1 MRFYEVRWEPSAKL
15 ASCANGSPVLKIN
28 FVLPGNNHNLIPE
41 LKASRHSCDQPKL
54 IRDAATKRKVLQM
67 LESATRGIDRLD
79 AVTKR
84 LDPNTVKGLLDKLQV
99 PPLNEIADIR
109 TLQNVVLGLEELAGP
124 TQPHAA

>member
-1 MRFYEVRWEPSAKL
+1 MSGFTDLPSRSSSSKQSDPQDLLTELGLRRPVRGRDDLIVTLLIFKL
-15 ASCANGSPVLKIN
+15 A
-28 FVLPGNNHNLIPE
+28 
-41 LKASRHSCDQPKL
+41 
-54 IRDAATKRKVLQM
+54 DA
-67 LESATRGIDRLD
+67 ESATRGLDRLE

-99 PPLNEIADIR
+99 PPLNEIADIK